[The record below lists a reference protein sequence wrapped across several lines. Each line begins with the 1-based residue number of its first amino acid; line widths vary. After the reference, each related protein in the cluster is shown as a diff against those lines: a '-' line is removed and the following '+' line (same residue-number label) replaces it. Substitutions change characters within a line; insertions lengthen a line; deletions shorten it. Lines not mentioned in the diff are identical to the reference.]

1 MTAEYRIRRI
11 RTEEDYDA
19 ALARISE
26 LFQAETGTPD
36 GDERDVLVDLVEMY
50 EEKHHPIGYPSPIAA
65 IEFRMDQAGLTPR
78 DLVPYIGSRARVSE
92 VLSGKRAI
100 TMAMAR
106 ALHEHLGISAEV
118 LLQNPVES
126 FGAALD
132 DLGPRRWP
140 LKEMAKRG
148 WIPNLSDLRDHAEE
162 AIAGLIERAGGSEVA
177 TAAARYRKNDH
188 RRINAKTDAYALMAW
203 CCQVLATANDKP
215 PTAAYTQGVVTRK
228 FLEQVARLSGSDQGP
243 LLAKRLL
250 EDNGIA
256 LVVMRH
262 LPKTHLDGAALRL
275 SDGRPVVGLT
285 LRYDR
290 IASFW
295 FCLLHELAHV
305 GCDLSEHDR
314 SFVDDLKL
322 PNDDARESQADE
334 WAQEALIP
342 RAVWDA
348 SAVSKDPTPMNVMGL
363 ASKLGVHPAIVAGR
377 VRYEQGNYRLLSQF
391 VGTGQVWQQFEP

>member
-106 ALHEHLGISAEV
+106 ALHEHLGIPAEV
-118 LLQNPVES
+118 LLQKPVES
-126 FGAALD
+126 FGATLN

-177 TAAARYRKNDH
+177 TAAARYRK
-188 RRINAKTDAYALMAW
+188 T
-203 CCQVLATANDKP
+203 T
-215 PTAAYTQGVVTRK
+215 T
-228 FLEQVARLSGSDQGP
+228 VASMP
-243 LLAKRLL
+243 
-250 EDNGIA
+250 
-256 LVVMRH
+256 
-262 LPKTHLDGAALRL
+262 
-275 SDGRPVVGLT
+275 RPM
-285 LRYDR
+285 
-290 IASFW
+290 
-295 FCLLHELAHV
+295 
-305 GCDLSEHDR
+305 
-314 SFVDDLKL
+314 
-322 PNDDARESQADE
+322 
-334 WAQEALIP
+334 
-342 RAVWDA
+342 
-348 SAVSKDPTPMNVMGL
+348 PM
-363 ASKLGVHPAIVAGR
+363 P
-377 VRYEQGNYRLLSQF
+377 
-391 VGTGQVWQQFEP
+391 